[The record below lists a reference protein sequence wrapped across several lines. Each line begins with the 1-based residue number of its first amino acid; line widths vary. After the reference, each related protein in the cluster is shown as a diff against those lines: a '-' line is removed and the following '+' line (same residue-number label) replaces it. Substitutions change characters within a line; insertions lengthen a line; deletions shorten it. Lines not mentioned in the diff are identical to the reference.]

1 MNQKLIYFAAAAML
15 GMSGTAFAQSS
26 DIESTTGSTRI
37 LQAIALT
44 KASDLQFG
52 AIVRPSSGNSTVT
65 IAAGSNSRTVD
76 GTGVGV
82 TSGNFPVTRA
92 TYNVSG
98 EAGQTFSITVPTS
111 FTMAHATA
119 PGITVNLTPEATA
132 GTLTGGAASFGVGGN
147 FQISSTTATGD
158 YSGTFN
164 VTVAY
169 N

>member
-1 MNQKLIYFAAAAML
+1 MNRKLSYLIATVMTAT
-15 GMSGTAFAQSS
+15 SGAAFAQAS
-26 DIESTTGSTRI
+26 DSELTTGSTRI
-37 LQAIALT
+37 LQAISMA

-52 AIVRPSSGNSTVT
+52 AIVRPS
-65 IAAGSNSRTVD
+65 AGSSTITVAAASNTRTVS

-92 TYNVSG
+92 TYNVTG
-98 EAGQTFSITVPTS
+98 EAGQTFSIDVPTTFS
-111 FTMAHATA
+111 MTHATA
-119 PGITVNLTPEATA
+119 PAITVNLTPEATS

-147 FQISSTTATGD
+147 FVISDATATGA
-158 YSGTFN
+158 YSGNFT

>member
-1 MNQKLIYFAAAAML
+1 MNRKFISFAAVAMIAT
-15 GMSGTAFAQSS
+15 SGAAFAQSQ
-26 DIESTTGSTRI
+26 DVESTTGSTRI
-37 LQAIALT
+37 LQAISLT

-65 IAAGSNSRTVD
+65 VAAGSNSRTVD

-82 TSGNFPVTRA
+82 NSTNFPVTRA
-92 TYNVSG
+92 AYSVSG
-98 EAGQTFSITVPTS
+98 EAGQTFSITVPSS
-111 FTMAHATA
+111 FTMSHATA
-119 PGITVNLTPEATA
+119 PAITVNLTPEATS